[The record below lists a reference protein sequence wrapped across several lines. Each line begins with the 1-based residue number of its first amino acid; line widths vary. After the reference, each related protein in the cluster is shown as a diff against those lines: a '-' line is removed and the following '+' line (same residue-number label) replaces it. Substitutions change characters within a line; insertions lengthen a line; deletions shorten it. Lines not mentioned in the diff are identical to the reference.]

1 MKPLVIGLTG
11 GIGAGKTM
19 VSDLF
24 ASHGLPVIDTD
35 VIARQLTAPHGAAL
49 PALAEAFGADIIDAS
64 GALDRAQMR
73 ARAFSSAQEK
83 ARLESILHP
92 MILDQVQHLLSGI
105 RHPGPVI
112 LVVPLLAE
120 SSRYQALVDRIAVV
134 DCPEDEQLRRTMA
147 RSSLDEA
154 TVRSIMNTQ
163 ASRSQ
168 RLALADD
175 IIDNSGSLPEL
186 ADQISRLVAKYRQS
200 GSTGP

>member
-1 MKPLVIGLTG
+1 MKPQVIGLTG
-11 GIGAGKTM
+11 GIGAGKTL

-35 VIARQLTAPHGAAL
+35 VLSRQLTAPNGAAL
-49 PALAEAFGADIIDAS
+49 PALIQAFGSDILDAD
-64 GALDRAQMR
+64 GALDRARMR
-73 ARAFSSAQEK
+73 TRIFASPAEK
-83 ARLESILHP
+83 SRLESILHP

-105 RHPGPVI
+105 QDTGPVI
-112 LVVPLLAE
+112 LVVPLLVE

-134 DCPEDEQLRRTMA
+134 DCSEEEQIRRTMA

-154 TVRSIMNTQ
+154 TVRNIMKTQ

-175 IIDNSGSLPEL
+175 LIDNSGSLPQL
-186 ADQISRLVAKYRQS
+186 AEQISRLVTQYRHS
-200 GSTGP
+200 GQP